1 MRGRR
6 VINRAVIFAI
16 AVAGLSGCTMFGDKP
31 DAPGWYT
38 QRTHDLRKGKYP
50 QLAAV
55 PTVVPSRKTPAE
67 WKATEAEVQSAGAA
81 LQANPR
87 AAAAAPEAASTA
99 GEFEAQARK
108 EATPARPE
116 R

>member
-6 VINRAVIFAI
+6 GINRAVIIAI
-16 AVAGLSGCTMFGDKP
+16 GMASLSGCAMFGDKP
-31 DAPGWYT
+31 DAPAWYT
-38 QRTHDLRKGKYP
+38 QRTQELRKGKYP

-55 PTVVPSRKTPAE
+55 PRPVPSMKTPAE

-81 LQANPR
+81 LQASPR
-87 AAAAAPEAASTA
+87 AAAAAPEAATTA